1 MLLEHVLHVVDL
13 LEVLAHVGV
22 QDHLDD
28 EVAELQEVR
37 ALHVGEDV
45 AVVLADRSVDE
56 KEFHDERRTFAQFR
70 EFRYYSWDRSVK
82 KKLF

>member
-13 LEVLAHVGV
+13 VKVLTHVGV

-28 EVAELQEVR
+28 EVAELEEVV

-45 AVVLADRSVDE
+45 AVVLADGPGGGERKKNGLFFLAPQESVLLS
-56 KEFHDERRTFAQFR
+56 H
-70 EFRYYSWDRSVK
+70 S
-82 KKLF
+82 LN

>member
-13 LEVLAHVGV
+13 VKVLTHVGV

-28 EVAELQEVR
+28 EVAELEEVV

-45 AVVLADRSVDE
+45 AVVLADGPGGGERKKNGLFFLYTRRSLCSYLI
-56 KEFHDERRTFAQFR
+56 H
-70 EFRYYSWDRSVK
+70 
-82 KKLF
+82 